1 LRRNHLFHIVGLA
14 ERPALKYKIINE
26 LKYHWIFDFTMNNR
40 IDLTKR
46 IVSFILVF
54 TGFFISGCSRAPVT
68 PSPKPASPIPLPSIH
83 YTIQVGAFSNMDNA
97 VRFTEKL
104 RKLDVNAYHFL
115 HHSGLYKVR
124 FGNFSSRKDA
134 VDRAKALYS
143 EGIIHD
149 FYIVAPKDY
158 SKTYLRDK
166 ILRTADSFIGVPYR
180 WGGESVEEGFDCSG
194 FTMTVYRLN
203 GLDLPRSSRAQ
214 WMAGASVNIGE
225 LEKGNLVFFRTTS
238 SSRISH
244 VGIYDGNGRFIHAPG
259 KGKRVRRSSLNSRY
273 YKTHYAGAKTYF

>member
-1 LRRNHLFHIVGLA
+1 MV
-14 ERPALKYKIINE
+14 K
-26 LKYHWIFDFTMNNR
+26 R
-40 IDLTKR
+40 IDFTKR
-46 IVSFILVF
+46 IVPFILVVTVF
-54 TGFFISGCSRAPVT
+54 CFSGCGGTPVT

-104 RKLDVNAYHFL
+104 RKQDVNAYHFL

-124 FGNFSSRKDA
+124 FGNFSSRTAA
-134 VDRAKALYS
+134 VDRAQALYS

-149 FYIVAPKDY
+149 FYIVAPQKYPRDNL
-158 SKTYLRDK
+158 KDK

-214 WMAGASVNIGE
+214 WRAGVSVNRGE

-244 VGIYDGNGRFIHAPG
+244 VGIYDENGRFLHAPG
-259 KGKRVRRSSLNSRY
+259 KGKKVRRSSLNSRY
-273 YKTHYAGAKTYF
+273 YKTHYAGARTYF

>member
-1 LRRNHLFHIVGLA
+1 MRRNHLFHFNL
-14 ERPALKYKIINE
+14 
-26 LKYHWIFDFTMNNR
+26 TMVKR
-40 IDLTKR
+40 IDFAEH
-46 IVSFILVF
+46 IASFILVF
-54 TGFFISGCSRAPVT
+54 TVFFLSGCSGIPVT

-104 RKLDVNAYHFL
+104 RKQDVNAYHFL

-124 FGNFSSRKDA
+124 FGNFSSRTAA

-149 FYIVAPKDY
+149 FYIVAPQKYPRDNL
-158 SKTYLRDK
+158 KDK
-166 ILRTADSFIGVPYR
+166 IIRTADSFIGVPYR
-180 WGGESVEEGFDCSG
+180 WGGESAEEGFDCSG

-214 WMAGASVNIGE
+214 WRAGASVIKGE

>member
-1 LRRNHLFHIVGLA
+1 MDFFYYNRDKRVGFA
-14 ERPALKYKIINE
+14 E
-26 LKYHWIFDFTMNNR
+26 
-40 IDLTKR
+40 R

-54 TGFFISGCSRAPVT
+54 AVFLLFGCSRTPVT

-104 RKLDVNAYHFL
+104 RKQDVNAYHFL

-124 FGNFSSRKDA
+124 FGNFSSKKAA

-143 EGIIHD
+143 EGIINN
-149 FYIVAPKDY
+149 FYIVAPKNY
-158 SKTYLRDK
+158 SSADLSDK
-166 ILRTADSFIGVPYR
+166 IIRTADSFIGVPYR

-203 GLDLPRSSRAQ
+203 GLDLPRSSRSQ
-214 WMAGASVNIGE
+214 WNTGMPVSRGR
-225 LEKGNLVFFRTTS
+225 LQKGNLVFFHTS
-238 SSRISH
+238 GNGKISH

-259 KGKRVRRSSLNSRY
+259 KGKKVRRSSLDNRY
-273 YKTHYAGAKTYF
+273 YKKRYAGAKTYF

>member
-1 LRRNHLFHIVGLA
+1 MDFFYFTRDIRI
-14 ERPALKYKIINE
+14 
-26 LKYHWIFDFTMNNR
+26 DFTK
-40 IDLTKR
+40 L
-46 IVSFILVF
+46 IVVPFILIFTVF
-54 TGFFISGCSRAPVT
+54 FFPGCSGTPVT
-68 PSPKPASPIPLPSIH
+68 PSPKPASPTPLPSID

-104 RKLDVNAYHFL
+104 RKQDVNAYHFL

-124 FGNFSSRKDA
+124 FGNFPSKKAA

-149 FYIVAPKDY
+149 FYIVAPEKYPRDNL
-158 SKTYLRDK
+158 KDK
-166 ILRTADSFIGVPYR
+166 IILTADSFIGVPYR
-180 WGGESVEEGFDCSG
+180 WGGESAEEGFDCSG

-214 WMAGASVNIGE
+214 WTAGEFVIKGK
-225 LEKGNLVFFRTTS
+225 LEKGNLVFFRTT

-259 KGKRVRRSSLNSRY
+259 KGKKVRRSSLNSRY
-273 YKTHYAGAKTYF
+273 YKTHYAGARTYF